1 MESQM
6 NNTIYVSIYL
16 PMAFY
21 LVYIIFL
28 LFLNFRVRFDA
39 VKSGNLPASY
49 FKLFQG
55 TEVPEKVAVYS
66 RHIDNQFQVP
76 PYFMLTCLVAAQVDA
91 VSILTVVFA
100 WAFVFFR
107 LVHSYIHLGSNNV
120 IQRAKAYFAGW
131 FFIFLIWVQII
142 MTTL

>member
-1 MESQM
+1 M
-6 NNTIYVSIYL
+6 
-16 PMAFY
+16 
-21 LVYIIFL
+21 FL

-39 VKSGNLPASY
+39 VKCGNLPASY

-100 WAFVFFR
+100 WIFVFSR